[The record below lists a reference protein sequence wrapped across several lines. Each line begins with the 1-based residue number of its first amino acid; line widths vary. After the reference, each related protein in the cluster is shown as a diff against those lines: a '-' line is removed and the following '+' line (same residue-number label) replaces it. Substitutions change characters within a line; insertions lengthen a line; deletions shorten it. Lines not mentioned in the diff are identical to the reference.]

1 MKFTLQFEKAE
12 KRYALSI
19 SVRKFLTLFVL
30 GTSLLLI
37 SSRSTFIP
45 SDEAQRVNLVKQ
57 GLLQQQVMI
66 SNIQAENTQHLSSL
80 TQIIHLLDA
89 QLKQLKI
96 QQQAL
101 ANSLS
106 VQIPVLKKMP
116 VSTEIVTETGN
127 GNIENS
133 IQNKL
138 EDLNKKIK
146 QQTAE
151 LTVLE
156 NILLNTHINNEQR
169 LAGRPIQKGWLSSY
183 YGKRNDPFTGKPA
196 MHKGIDFAGRE
207 GAPVIATAAGVITWA
222 GERYGYGNLVEI
234 NHGNG
239 LVSRYGHNH
248 SIKVQVGEVVTKGH
262 TIALLGNTG
271 RSTGAHVHYEIIK
284 NGKQIDPLPYVYR
297 Q

>member
-57 GLLQQQVMI
+57 GLLQQQTMI
-66 SNIQAENTQHLSSL
+66 STIQTENTQHLAAL
-80 TQIIHLLDA
+80 TQTIHLLDA

-96 QQQAL
+96 QQQVL
-101 ANSLS
+101 ADSMA
-106 VQIPVLKKMP
+106 VEMPVLKE
-116 VSTEIVTETGN
+116 VSASNGAVKLLSNDNTESSVLT
-127 GNIENS
+127 
-133 IQNKL
+133 KL
-138 EDLNKKIK
+138 EKLDQKIK
-146 QQTAE
+146 RQTAE

-156 NILLNTHINNEQR
+156 NILSNTHINNEQR

-248 SIKVQVGEVVTKGH
+248 SLKVQVGEVVTKGH

>member
-1 MKFTLQFEKAE
+1 MKFTLQLEKAE
-12 KRYALSI
+12 KRYALSF
-19 SVRKFLTLFVL
+19 SARKFLTCCVL
-30 GTSLLLI
+30 GISLLLI
-37 SSRSTFIP
+37 SSRSTFLP
-45 SDEAQRVNLVKQ
+45 NDEAQRVNLVKQ

-66 SNIQAENTQHLSSL
+66 SDLQAENTQYLVSL
-80 TQIIHLLDA
+80 AQTIQKLDA
-89 QLKQLKI
+89 QLTQLKV
-96 QQQAL
+96 QQQVL
-101 ANSLS
+101 ADS
-106 VQIPVLKKMP
+106 VNVEMPVLKD
-116 VSTEIVTETGN
+116 VGSSSTNPLSEIE
-127 GNIENS
+127 S
-133 IQNKL
+133 IDNPLLEKL
-138 EDLNKKIK
+138 ENLTQKIK
-146 QQTAE
+146 RQTAE

-169 LAGRPIQKGWLSSY
+169 IAGRPIHKGWLSSY

-207 GAPVIATAAGVITWA
+207 GDPVIATAAGVITWA

-248 SIKVQVGEVVTKGH
+248 SINVQVGEVVTKGH

-284 NGKQIDPLPYVYR
+284 NGKQIDPLPFVYR